1 MLTTIVAL
9 KDILDHYVVNVT
21 IITSEEMVIIVNTDN
36 NVLNVNMKSITF
48 IIFFI

>member
-1 MLTTIVAL
+1 MLTKIAAP
-9 KDILDHYVVNVT
+9 KDILGLYAVNVT

-36 NVLNVNMKSITF
+36 NVLNVNMRSITF